1 MGKGVKRV
9 RKRTS
14 SGNKRGRKGW
24 WEGRKEG
31 GSEGRRDVVGEG
43 RRDEE

>member
-1 MGKGVKRV
+1 MGKGAKRV
-9 RKRTS
+9 GKGTS
-14 SGNKRGRKGW
+14 SGNKRGKKEW

-43 RRDEE
+43 RRDGE